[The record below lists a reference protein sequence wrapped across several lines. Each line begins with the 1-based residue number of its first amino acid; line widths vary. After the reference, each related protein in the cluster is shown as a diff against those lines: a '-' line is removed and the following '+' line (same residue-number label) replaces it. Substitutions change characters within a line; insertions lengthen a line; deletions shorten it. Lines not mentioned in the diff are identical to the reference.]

1 MAQQLQQQMGENPGE
16 GEGEGPGEPGPGQR
30 GRAENRTDPLG
41 RPQAN
46 QRRDLEDSSRVQ
58 VPDRDALQGSI
69 SERAERVLR
78 ELRKRLGEFER
89 PREELEYLE
98 RLLRQR

>member
-1 MAQQLQQQMGENPGE
+1 MEDG
-16 GEGEGPGEPGPGQR
+16 
-30 GRAENRTDPLG
+30 NRFD
-41 RPQAN
+41 
-46 QRRDLEDSSRVQ
+46 
-58 VPDRDALQGSI
+58 VPDRDSLQGSI

>member
-1 MAQQLQQQMGENPGE
+1 MALNPALRLRRAARIIVLDRE
-16 GEGEGPGEPGPGQR
+16 
-30 GRAENRTDPLG
+30 GRALLFRFD
-41 RPQAN
+41 
-46 QRRDLEDSSRVQ
+46 
-58 VPDRDALQGSI
+58 VPDRDSLQGSI